1 MMARPQYKPVD
12 NAALRHADF
21 RDYTAMLR
29 GSAKLRDSIL
39 VARGLGPIGLPHIND
54 NVKRAPLQ
62 ASPFK
67 CDCVDCGT
75 PLNNRKH
82 KTGRCLKCV
91 QAHLRPARRKCAV
104 CQVPLNRKNRSGRCT
119 EHRRPKEH
127 APQLND
133 TVRMMLAKIA
143 PKFELTSADII
154 GQSRLPAAVEARCV
168 IAVALRRRGLSLHKI
183 GIRLGREHSSIKHL
197 IANFSKYADRNPV
210 VAHALEALA

>member
-1 MMARPQYKPVD
+1 MMARPKYKPVD

-39 VARGLGPIGLPHIND
+39 VARGLPPIGLPSIND

-67 CDCVDCGT
+67 HDCVDCGT
-75 PLNNRKH
+75 PLNNRKNR
-82 KTGRCLKCV
+82 TGRCLKCV
-91 QAHLRPARRKCAV
+91 HAYLHPKRRKCAV
-104 CQVPLNRKNRSGRCT
+104 CEVPLNCKNRSGRCK
-119 EHRRPKEH
+119 EHRVTRDRT
-127 APQLND
+127 PQLND
-133 TVRMMLAKIA
+133 TVRAMIA
-143 PKFELTSADII
+143 TVAPQFDLTGADII
-154 GQSRLPAAVEARCV
+154 GQSRIPAAVEARCV
-168 IAVALRRRGLSLHKI
+168 IAMALRRRGLSLHKI

-197 IANFSKYADRNPV
+197 IEKFPEYADRNPV